1 MTTLCQTIKNYC
13 SQIHFILEV
22 DFHQLDEEI
31 NSLTQPQI
39 VVVYLITWTTVIP
52 RIKPKEKTKLH

>member
-22 DFHQLDEEI
+22 DFHQLGEEK

-39 VVVYLITWTTVIP
+39 VVVYLTTWTMVIP
-52 RIKPKEKTKLH
+52 HIKPKKKTKFH

>member
-39 VVVYLITWTTVIP
+39 VVVYLIT
-52 RIKPKEKTKLH
+52 